1 MAKKNSISKT
11 LVWIMLGLL
20 FVGLAGFGAT
30 NLSGTIRTIGQVGDK
45 YLDVNQY
52 ARNLQQ
58 ELRAYQAETGAPIS
72 FAQAQAAGIDQAVL
86 QRFVQVRA
94 LDNEATQMG
103 LSVGDE
109 TLSQQIVQIP
119 AFQGVNGEFD
129 REGYRFAL
137 ENSGMT
143 EAQFEESLRDESA
156 RTLLQ
161 NAILSGVQMPET
173 FTSTLLNYIG
183 EERSF
188 EWAPLTNADLA
199 EPLPTPTE
207 DELQAYYEANI
218 SDFSL
223 PPSKDI
229 TYVWLR
235 PIDVE
240 DQIPV
245 DEEALQGLYQ
255 DRASEY
261 IRPERRLVE
270 RLVFSDDAAAETA
283 KSALAI
289 EASTFEQLVSE
300 RGLSLGDVDMGDVDR
315 LSLDAAGEAVF
326 AADVGDVVGPLPS
339 SLGPALFRVNGVLPA
354 QSTSFEDA
362 RPELMEFW
370 VADKAR
376 RLIEA
381 QVQDLD
387 DMLAG
392 GATLEDLANET
403 DMNLYTIGWYE
414 NSGEG
419 IASYNEFR
427 DEAAALTE
435 DDFPRILSMDDGAIY
450 AMRMDGSLPERP
462 VPIETAMEKV
472 VAGWENEQT
481 EVRLL
486 AQAEALLPQLKEG
499 VQMSGLGLN
508 AIAEDGLTRNSFVQG
523 TPEGFMPQ
531 VFDLEVGEPA
541 IIEGFGSVIVVTV
554 TDISPPAQ
562 TPETETLSEA
572 LRLQMDQALAQDLF
586 AIYARDVQLR
596 ARPQLNQQAIQ
607 AVHANFQ

>member
-1 MAKKNSISKT
+1 
-11 LVWIMLGLL
+11 
-20 FVGLAGFGAT
+20 
-30 NLSGTIRTIGQVGDK
+30 
-45 YLDVNQY
+45 
-52 ARNLQQ
+52 
-58 ELRAYQAETGAPIS
+58 
-72 FAQAQAAGIDQAVL
+72 
-86 QRFVQVRA
+86 
-94 LDNEATQMG
+94 
-103 LSVGDE
+103 
-109 TLSQQIVQIP
+109 
-119 AFQGVNGEFD
+119 
-129 REGYRFAL
+129 
-137 ENSGMT
+137 MT

-245 DEEALQGLYQ
+245 DEEALQALYQ

-270 RLVFSDDAAAETA
+270 RLVFSDDTAAETA

-435 DDFPRILSMDDGAIY
+435 DDFPRILSMDDGGIY

-523 TPEGFMPQ
+523 TPEGFIPQ

>member
-1 MAKKNSISKT
+1 MAKKNSLSKT

-20 FVGLAGFGAT
+20 FIGLAGFGAT

-58 ELRAYQAETGAPIS
+58 EMRAFQAQTGQPVS
-72 FAQAQAAGIDQAVL
+72 FAQAQAAGLDQAVL
-86 QRFVQVRA
+86 QRFVQTRA

-129 REGYRFAL
+129 REGYSFAL
-137 ENSGMT
+137 ANSGMS
-143 EAQFEESLRDESA
+143 EAQFEENLRDETA

-161 NAILSGVQMPET
+161 NAVLSGVEMPST
-173 FTSTLLNYIG
+173 FTDTLVNYIG
-183 EERSF
+183 EQRSF
-188 EWAPLTNADLA
+188 EWATLTNTDLA
-199 EPLPTPTE
+199 EPLPEPSE
-207 DELQAYYEANI
+207 EELQAYYDANI
-218 SDFSL
+218 DDFSL
-223 PPSKDI
+223 PPSKLI

-235 PIDVE
+235 PEDVE
-240 DQIPV
+240 GQIPV
-245 DEEALQGLYQ
+245 DEDALQGLYQ
-255 DRASEY
+255 DRADEY

-270 RLVFSDDAAAETA
+270 RLVFADEAAAETA

-289 EASTFEQLVSE
+289 EASTFEQLVTE
-300 RGLSLGDVDMGDVDR
+300 RGLSLGDVDMGDMDR

-326 AADVGDVVGPLPS
+326 NAEIGDVVGPLPS
-339 SLGPALFRVNGVLPA
+339 TLGPALFRVNGVLPA
-354 QSTSFEDA
+354 QTRSFEDA
-362 RPELMEFW
+362 RPELLEFW
-370 VADKAR
+370 IADKSR

-381 QVQDLD
+381 QVQEFD

-403 DMNLYTIGWYE
+403 EMALYTVEWHE
-414 NSGEG
+414 NSGDG

-427 DEAAALTE
+427 DEAAELTE
-435 DDFPRILSMDDGAIY
+435 TDFPRILSLDDGGIY
-450 AMRMDGSLPERP
+450 AMRMDEALPARP
-462 VPIETAMEKV
+462 VPLENTMEKV
-472 VAGWENEQT
+472 VAGWENSET
-481 EVRLL
+481 ETRLR
-486 AQAEALLPQLKEG
+486 AQAEAVLPELTEGKE
-499 VQMSGLGLN
+499 MS
-508 AIAEDGLTRNSFVQG
+508 AVGLTAVAEENMTRNAFVQG

-531 VFDLEVGEPA
+531 VFELELGDPA
-541 IIEGFGSVIVVTV
+541 VIEGFGTVIVVKV
-554 TDISPPAQ
+554 TSITPPDA
-562 TPETETLSEA
+562 TAETETLSEA
-572 LRLQMDQALAQDLF
+572 LRQQMDQSLAQDLF
-586 AIYARDVQLR
+586 SIYARDVQLR

>member
-245 DEEALQGLYQ
+245 DEEALQALYQ

>member
-245 DEEALQGLYQ
+245 DEEALQALYQ

-435 DDFPRILSMDDGAIY
+435 DDFPRILSMDDGGIY